1 MRYDDPELQDLL
13 AAQYALGAQSG
24 PVRRRLETLM
34 HERPALR
41 ARVAA
46 WQERLSPLADAAP
59 STVPPAHVLTALHRR
74 LFHTHGAKAA
84 RPMASWWDRIALWRW
99 TAGAAF
105 AVATALMAYVAVDLG
120 FVGDRPTIAGQ
131 QIAPSYVAVLSD
143 ASAQPGLVVS
153 AFDKPW
159 RLAVE
164 PLDGLSAPDGTP
176 LQIWAVERET
186 GTTRPLA
193 RIADRAPVQLAMSD
207 AMWSMVQNA
216 ESLIVS
222 LDGAEAD
229 SPGPTLYSGLCIRL
243 QGPPGMRSDAA
254 SEPKWPDD

>member
-13 AAQYALGAQSG
+13 AAQYALGALSG
-24 PVRRRLETLM
+24 PARRRLETLM

-59 STVPPAHVLTALHRR
+59 STVPSAHVLTALHRR

-84 RPMASWWDRIALWRW
+84 RSRASWWDRIGLWRW

-105 AVATALMAYVAVDLG
+105 ATAAALFAYVAVDLAT
-120 FVGDRPTIAGQ
+120 VGEQPTMTER
-131 QIAPSYVAVLSD
+131 QIAPSYVAVLSN

-164 PLDGLSAPDGTP
+164 PLDSLSVPEGTP
-176 LQIWAVERET
+176 LRIWAVERQT

-193 RIADRAPVQLAMSD
+193 RLADRAPIQLAMSD

-222 LDGAEAD
+222 LDGAGAD
-229 SPGPTLYSGLCIRL
+229 GPGPTLYSGLCIRL